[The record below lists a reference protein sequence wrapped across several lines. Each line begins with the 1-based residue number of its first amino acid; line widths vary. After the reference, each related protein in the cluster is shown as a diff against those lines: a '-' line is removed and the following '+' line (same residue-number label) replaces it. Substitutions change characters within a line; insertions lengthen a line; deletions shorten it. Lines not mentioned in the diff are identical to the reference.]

1 MDRCGLESTASSLL
15 YDGFPFFFFFFHVY
29 NFATGFL
36 WFRAGFAEFLVVE
49 LWQFRNGMG
58 QAEKLHGV
66 IFFPLYSL
74 LSSLIPQRTR
84 LESLDIFNVFCPLF
98 T

>member
-1 MDRCGLESTASSLL
+1 MRSGVYRFLSTLRRFS
-15 YDGFPFFFFFFHVY
+15 FFFFFFFHVY

-66 IFFPLYSL
+66 IFFSPFTLSYPL
-74 LSSLIPQRTR
+74 
-84 LESLDIFNVFCPLF
+84 
-98 T
+98 

>member
-1 MDRCGLESTASSLL
+1 MRSGVYRFLSTLRRFS
-15 YDGFPFFFFFFHVY
+15 FFFFFFHVY

>member
-1 MDRCGLESTASSLL
+1 MRSGVYRFLSTLRRFS
-15 YDGFPFFFFFFHVY
+15 FFFFFHVY

-66 IFFPLYSL
+66 IFFFPFTLSYPL
-74 LSSLIPQRTR
+74 
-84 LESLDIFNVFCPLF
+84 
-98 T
+98 

>member
-1 MDRCGLESTASSLL
+1 MRSGVYRFLSTLRRFS
-15 YDGFPFFFFFFHVY
+15 FFFFFHVY

-66 IFFPLYSL
+66 IFFSPFTLSYPL
-74 LSSLIPQRTR
+74 
-84 LESLDIFNVFCPLF
+84 
-98 T
+98 